1 MSLVKE
7 GDTIQVHYKGTLDD
21 GTEFDNSR
29 QRGSTLEFQVG
40 AGQLIAGFDTAVTG
54 MGLGEVKTVTIL
66 CAEAYGAVQKEAFR
80 DYPIGLFGEDI
91 ELEVGGVIQ
100 GTSPEGQPLLAKVT
114 AVTDT
119 TVTLDHNHPLAG
131 KDLTFEI
138 ALVEIVE

>member
-7 GDTIQVHYKGTLDD
+7 GDTIQVHYKGTLED

-29 QRGSTLEFQVG
+29 ERGSTLEFQVG
-40 AGQLIAGFDTAVTG
+40 AGQLIAGFNTAVEG
-54 MGLGEVKTVTIL
+54 MGIGEVKTVTIPF
-66 CAEAYGAVQKEAFR
+66 AEAYGDVQKEAFR
-80 DYPIGLFGEDI
+80 DYPIELFGEDI

-114 AVTDT
+114 AITDA

-131 KDLTFEI
+131 KDLIFEI
-138 ALVEIVE
+138 EVIEIAG